1 MERFQCDPS
10 LNDIAS
16 KEVAICV
23 IGQSYE
29 AKIRVVND
37 IFALRDNNVL
47 EPTQKTRRKLGFLP
61 RQHSFDDTSDRQ
73 CISVGSSGIPLSRTT
88 SLTASLTNEHDNYDD
103 VYNLTDLFAES
114 DADRVRYRLGSEGR
128 MVQLRYSEQDSSEI
142 DTSKTVGSFQVVSLY
157 TKNQFGTGRSSLVSK
172 QKLEQAVTSKDDCC
186 RVSFSHPL
194 LSEATVIVSP
204 SIPHVFNSE
213 DIIHALKNDFIPF
226 FIYAVEEIPL
236 SEEDLNELKE
246 CQARLPDAAIMFVKV
261 DTGRK
266 NDFSTLHGAQ
276 PVHKCEHMKEMSS
289 VRSHR
294 IDLGRTSP
302 LQPSICFVCS
312 FENST
317 LLHQLK
323 EIGFIGNGDWQIRA
337 NRCMF
342 VENTKKMH
350 ENITQFIRRQARAYI
365 LAAITGMQ
373 SYLNNCM
380 KQVVS
385 HCYELTHESEVLPK
399 KMDFVENSLESIKNK
414 RVAITLDRV
423 QGTLDLVVSKLKLD
437 LMDSSSDLHQS
448 LASVDQKKTFRGA
461 LMQYESF
468 MISKVRDSVLEEL
481 RPFAN
486 PYDAEPLL
494 RLLDKL
500 QLMVR
505 ISRKYERVLTSK
517 DQPSYLMKNILA
529 FPFSPKR
536 FTLDRALSLRGK
548 ILRRLL
554 YFRPR

>member
-1 MERFQCDPS
+1 
-10 LNDIAS
+10 
-16 KEVAICV
+16 
-23 IGQSYE
+23 
-29 AKIRVVND
+29 
-37 IFALRDNNVL
+37 VL

-194 LSEATVIVSP
+194 LSEATVIVTP
-204 SIPHVFNSE
+204 SIPHVFNSD
-213 DIIHALKNDFIPF
+213 DIIHALKNDYIPF

-486 PYDAEPLL
+486 PYDADPLL

-554 YFRPR
+554 YFRPRYNLQF